1 MNLHT
6 KRSCWQQDITRR
18 DRFGAVL
25 KTVGILLITAWMYY
39 GTFLVTMLFIPA
51 GCRLYRMFQKEL
63 EEKKEAEFQLQF
75 KEAIQTLSASLN
87 SGYSVENA
95 FYETQKELLIIYPPE
110 ARISRELLI
119 IVRKL
124 KIHMPIEQAL
134 KEFAECTQTEEVQSF
149 AEVFGMAKRSGG
161 DMIGIIRDTVRQI
174 SDKIDVKREID
185 TILAA
190 KRYEFRVM
198 SVIPYIIIGY
208 MSVSFPEFMKSLY
221 GNAAGIGVM
230 TGCLAIYTGAYYLG
244 VKMIKIE
251 I

>member
-1 MNLHT
+1 MNLRT
-6 KRSCWQQDITRR
+6 EKNCWQQDITYR
-18 DRFGAVL
+18 DRLGMVF
-25 KTVGILLITAWMYY
+25 KTVGILSITAWMYY
-39 GTFLVTMLFIPA
+39 GTFLVTVLFLPA
-51 GCRLYRMFQKEL
+51 GFWLYRIFQKEI

-75 KEAIQTLSASLN
+75 KEAIQTLSTSLN

-110 ARISRELLI
+110 ARISRELVM

-124 KIHMPIEQAL
+124 KMHVPIEQAL
-134 KEFAECTQTEEVQSF
+134 KEFAEHTKTEDVQSF
-149 AEVFGMAKRSGG
+149 VEVFSMAKRSGG
-161 DMIGIIRDTVRQI
+161 DMIAIIRDTVRQI

-190 KRYEFRVM
+190 KKYEFRVM

-208 MSVSFPEFMKSLY
+208 MSVSFPEFMESLY
-221 GNAAGIGVM
+221 GNVVGIGVM
-230 TGCLAIYTGAYYLG
+230 TGCLAIYAGAYYLG
-244 VKMIKIE
+244 IKMIKIE

>member
-1 MNLHT
+1 
-6 KRSCWQQDITRR
+6 
-18 DRFGAVL
+18 
-25 KTVGILLITAWMYY
+25 
-39 GTFLVTMLFIPA
+39 
-51 GCRLYRMFQKEL
+51 
-63 EEKKEAEFQLQF
+63 
-75 KEAIQTLSASLN
+75 
-87 SGYSVENA
+87 
-95 FYETQKELLIIYPPE
+95 
-110 ARISRELLI
+110 
-119 IVRKL
+119 
-124 KIHMPIEQAL
+124 MPIEQAL

-161 DMIGIIRDTVRQI
+161 DMIAIIRDTVRQI